1 MNMNDG
7 RRSCRF
13 HFVDVFAVEPLT
25 GNPLA
30 VVEDAADLTVDQ
42 LQRIARE
49 FNQSETT
56 FLLRPT
62 RPEADWRLL
71 SFTAAG
77 AEVFGSGGHNSL
89 GAWWWLADTGKLTL
103 GGDLTVFHQ
112 EIGDRVSRVAIAQ
125 KHGRLAYVEMEQSPL
140 EAGLQVTDVG
150 RLTRSLG
157 ITRTDLATNRLPRQV
172 VSTGVAHLL
181 VPLRDRDAVDRIRPN
196 GDELRTVLATV
207 GAEGCYAFSLDPPHN
222 DAAAYARFFNP
233 TVGISE
239 DPATGTAA
247 GPLAAQLVAGGVLQP
262 GRVTIEQ
269 GTALGRTS
277 LIEVHVLGDVVKVSA
292 RAIVVA
298 TGMLTL

>member
-1 MNMNDG
+1 M
-7 RRSCRF
+7 
-13 HFVDVFAVEPLT
+13 
-25 GNPLA
+25 
-30 VVEDAADLTVDQ
+30 
-42 LQRIARE
+42 
-49 FNQSETT
+49 
-56 FLLRPT
+56 
-62 RPEADWRLL
+62 
-71 SFTAAG
+71 
-77 AEVFGSGGHNSL
+77 FGSGGHNSL

-112 EIGDRVSRVAIAQ
+112 EIGDRVSPVAIAR

-157 ITRTDLATNRLPRQV
+157 ITRTDLATNRLPCEV

-247 GPLAAQLVAGGVLQP
+247 EI
-262 GRVTIEQ
+262 GRASCRERV
-269 GTALGRTS
+269 
-277 LIEVHVLGDVVKVSA
+277 
-292 RAIVVA
+292 
-298 TGMLTL
+298 

>member
-1 MNMNDG
+1 MNVNHG

-62 RPEADWRLL
+62 RPDADWRLR

-89 GAWWWLADTGKLTL
+89 GAWWWLADAGKLTL

-157 ITRTDLATNRLPRQV
+157 ITRTDLATNRLPCQV

-207 GAEGCYAFSLDPPHN
+207 GATHLVSIRRTMLPQRMHGSTSFVTRPEPAGAN
-222 DAAAYARFFNP
+222 DYGQ
-233 TVGISE
+233 VVESI
-239 DPATGTAA
+239 
-247 GPLAAQLVAGGVLQP
+247 
-262 GRVTIEQ
+262 
-269 GTALGRTS
+269 
-277 LIEVHVLGDVVKVSA
+277 LIAVSF
-292 RAIVVA
+292 I
-298 TGMLTL
+298 